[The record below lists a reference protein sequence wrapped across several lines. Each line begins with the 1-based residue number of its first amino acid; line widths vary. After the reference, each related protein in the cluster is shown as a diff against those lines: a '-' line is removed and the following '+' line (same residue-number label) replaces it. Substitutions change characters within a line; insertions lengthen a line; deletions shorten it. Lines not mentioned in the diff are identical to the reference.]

1 MLLGKQSCV
10 HGAGELAELVME
22 EGVLIIARVWTQ
34 VRIWVFLEESWQ
46 GGERSEC
53 RTENHKLLLP
63 RSSEC
68 RPPKGSVSSGGAQ
81 NADPPRDQFPL
92 VAEGRDLARLCGCGV
107 LPGAQAGSRP
117 PAFSASWSPVM

>member
-10 HGAGELAELVME
+10 RGAGELAELVME

-53 RTENHKLLLP
+53 RTENQKILVP

-68 RPPKGSVSSGGAQ
+68 RPTQGISFLWWVKAVTWSDSVVAASFPG
-81 NADPPRDQFPL
+81 PRRSQ
-92 VAEGRDLARLCGCGV
+92 DLQPFLP
-107 LPGAQAGSRP
+107 PGAL
-117 PAFSASWSPVM
+117 